1 MSLVERDQSPEP
13 RHELTHEL
21 AQELPHSHV
30 CCAPLASESVASERK
45 REEKSFRVNSPTNT
59 AVVGDCHAQ
68 TPSQSP
74 PPTPASLLQQP
85 RDREDRAQGGDGDVH
100 ADDVRGDGELIG
112 RVSHTECHLR
122 CVCVCMCICVCMC
135 VCMCVCVYTYIF
147 IIYIYKS
154 IHIHAYMYTYAH
166 TQIHKYTYTRIH
178 IYTHT

>member
-21 AQELPHSHV
+21 AQELPPSHV
-30 CCAPLASESVASERK
+30 CCAPLASKSVPSERK
-45 REEKSFRVNSPTNT
+45 REEKSFRANSPTNT
-59 AVVGDCHAQ
+59 AVIGDCHAQ

-85 RDREDRAQGGDGDVH
+85 RDREDRAQGGGGDVH

-122 CVCVCMCICVCMC
+122 CVCVCMCMC

-147 IIYIYKS
+147 IIYIYIY

>member
-13 RHELTHEL
+13 RHELAHEL
-21 AQELPHSHV
+21 PPSHV

-45 REEKSFRVNSPTNT
+45 REEKSLRANSPMNT
-59 AVVGDCHAQ
+59 AAVGDCHAQ

-74 PPTPASLLQQP
+74 PPPPAALLQQP

-122 CVCVCMCICVCMC
+122 CVCVYVYVCVY
-135 VCMCVCVYTYIF
+135 VCVCVHIHIY
-147 IIYIYKS
+147 YIYLYIHTYTCIHVHVCTYTNTQ
-154 IHIHAYMYTYAH
+154 IHIH
-166 TQIHKYTYTRIH
+166 TYTHIH
-178 IYTHT
+178 THIATLRTAA

>member
-13 RHELTHEL
+13 RHELAHEL
-21 AQELPHSHV
+21 PPSHV

-45 REEKSFRVNSPTNT
+45 REEKSLRANSPMNT
-59 AVVGDCHAQ
+59 AAVGDCHAQ

-74 PPTPASLLQQP
+74 PPPPAALLQQP
-85 RDREDRAQGGDGDVH
+85 RDHEDRAQGGDGDVH

-122 CVCVCMCICVCMC
+122 CVCVCMC
-135 VCMCVCVYTYIF
+135 VCVYTYIF
-147 IIYIYKS
+147 IIYIYIY

>member
-13 RHELTHEL
+13 RHELAHEL
-21 AQELPHSHV
+21 PPSHV

-45 REEKSFRVNSPTNT
+45 REEKSLRANSPMNT
-59 AVVGDCHAQ
+59 AAVGDCHAQ

-74 PPTPASLLQQP
+74 PPPPAALLQQP
-85 RDREDRAQGGDGDVH
+85 RDHEDRAQGGDGDVH

-122 CVCVCMCICVCMC
+122 CVCVCMCMC

-147 IIYIYKS
+147 IIYIYIY